1 MFKKKKEALEFFEK
15 AYNLDN
21 DNVLFSINNA
31 LSLYENRSDDNSVWK
46 LLEISKKNFNDN
58 KDNYDEN
65 EQDYIDKSV
74 QYLQRMK
81 DKEDL
86 NVGEKKDEKKDEKEK
101 NEEKLTVVK
110 KPDIKK
116 DDDDEEEEDEDDD

>member
-21 DNVLFSINNA
+21 NNVLFSINNA

-86 NVGEKKDEKKDEKEK
+86 NVGEKKVEKEK
-101 NEEKLTVVK
+101 KEEKITVVK

-116 DDDDEEEEDEDDD
+116 DDDDEEEEGEDDD